1 MKIRLY
7 LGLVV
12 LLVSGLPACSD
23 KRSDGEKICQE
34 AADRYLYCV
43 EEILDKHMAAIAR
56 EKRAEG
62 IKACAKDEKT
72 QEMYRACLPLRK
84 CEAFMD
90 CLTSYAR
97 KTGSKTASGK
107 TRKEQCAHHV
117 RHGIRGIGLQLV
129 MFSETRDDASKRRAR
144 SCVLDE
150 SKEVESCL
158 NEKEKE
164 TLAAYGRQRQ
174 KDCES
179 WKPELAACVLGL
191 EGAKNCNP
199 DEYPFWREAV
209 IEGPAGPPVA
219 WSIETKEMEYEET
232 EMAWLKDGIL
242 VVLDA
247 NGIRGVRAG
256 KELWRKEAKEKNL
269 TAVGKWIGTRN
280 DKGALVIRAGK
291 NGKQKAAILADREV
305 RAAVPVKGDK
315 LLVLTGDGKL
325 FRVNPAACKGRSKK
339 CAKPDGS
346 IPEDY
351 VPDEPRLA
359 EIDNRVLVVT
369 SSYAIRFY
377 DKKRKPWF
385 SVETA
390 ENNEIEFF
398 SSAGKQ
404 HVAVTDA
411 MGVALLDVDACARGG
426 RRLYLPHA
434 AYVKKSL
441 GYRAGGPPEECDDCR
456 RPPEGCVAAY
466 RGTVNGE
473 WERPVPI
480 AEGTVAFNDH
490 GFIEKTHLLASGGG
504 WEVKTGGHGEVA
516 GDENHVYTIS
526 FGHDEGDQPRILALA
541 RDSGEPVWQTTIAA
555 KREEIDEYTDTTLL
569 VRGKWL
575 AAHVGKRICVIDL
588 EAAK

>member
-1 MKIRLY
+1 MRIRFC
-7 LGLVV
+7 LVI
-12 LLVSGLPACSD
+12 LLASGLLGCSD
-23 KRSDGEKICQE
+23 KRPDGEKICQE
-34 AADRYLYCV
+34 AADRYLFCV

-56 EKRAEG
+56 EKRDEG
-62 IKACAKDEKT
+62 IKACAEDEKT
-72 QEMYRACLPLRK
+72 QEMYRVCLPEK
-84 CEAFMD
+84 GCDAFMECMTD
-90 CLTSYAR
+90 YAK
-97 KTGSKTASGK
+97 KTGSKPAKGK

-117 RHGIRGIGLQLV
+117 SHGIRGVGLQLV
-129 MFSETRDDASKRRAR
+129 MFSETRDDDSKRKAR

-158 NEKEKE
+158 NDLEKE
-164 TLAAYGRQRQ
+164 TIGGYARQRQ

-199 DEYPFWREAV
+199 DEYPFWREPV

-232 EMAWLKDGIL
+232 EMAWLEDGTL

-256 KELWRKEAKEKNL
+256 KELWRKEAKEKDL
-269 TAVGKWIGTRN
+269 MAVGKWIATRDN
-280 DKGALVIRAGK
+280 KGALVIRAGK
-291 NGKQKAAILADREV
+291 TGKQKAAILADREI
-305 RAAVPVKGDK
+305 RAAVAVKGDK

-346 IPEDY
+346 IPEDD

-359 EIDNRVLVVT
+359 EIGQSLT
-369 SSYAIRFY
+369 ITTSYAVRFY

-385 SVETA
+385 SVEMA

-398 SSAGKQ
+398 SAAGNK

-426 RRLYLPHA
+426 KRLYLPRA

-441 GYRAGGPPEECDDCR
+441 GYRAGGPPEECGDCR

-466 RGTVNGE
+466 RGTVNGD
-473 WERPVPI
+473 WENPI
-480 AEGTVAFNDH
+480 PLADGVVAFNDH

-516 GDENHVYTIS
+516 GDEKHVYTITFS
-526 FGHDEGDQPRILALA
+526 EDEAGQASIVALA
-541 RDSGEPVWQTTIAA
+541 REDGKPVWQTSLPA
-555 KREEIDEYTDTTLL
+555 KRNEVDEYTDTTLL
-569 VRGKWL
+569 VQKRWL
-575 AAHVGKRICVIDL
+575 AAHVGKRIYVIDL